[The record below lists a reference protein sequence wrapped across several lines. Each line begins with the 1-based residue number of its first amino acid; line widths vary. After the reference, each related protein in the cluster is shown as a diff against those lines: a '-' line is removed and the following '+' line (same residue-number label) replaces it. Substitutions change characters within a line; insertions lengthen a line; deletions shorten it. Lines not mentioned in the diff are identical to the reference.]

1 MKLKHNTKVLI
12 AAIVCGILAMFISIF
27 IVSCSVNSSKLDA
40 DYVESFAED
49 VRCAKGYAEK
59 CWCFVA
65 SRRTGSSATT
75 GIGMTL
81 APDELCQ

>member
-1 MKLKHNTKVLI
+1 MKHNTKVLI
-12 AAIVCGILAMFISIF
+12 VAISFGVLAMLFSLVIQG
-27 IVSCSVNSSKLDA
+27 CSVNSSKLDTN
-40 DYVESFAED
+40 YVQSFAED
-49 VRCAKGYAEK
+49 VRCAKGYAGK